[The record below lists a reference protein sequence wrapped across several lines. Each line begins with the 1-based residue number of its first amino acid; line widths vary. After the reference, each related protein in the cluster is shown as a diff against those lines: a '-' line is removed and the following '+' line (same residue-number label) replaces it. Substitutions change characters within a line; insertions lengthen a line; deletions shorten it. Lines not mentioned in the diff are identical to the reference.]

1 MIIIP
6 QVLTKAEERNDKSV
20 VHLHKT
26 HASYSYSHLE
36 SLLFIFN
43 IFLQKLIPACNMKIW
58 HNKKELN

>member
-43 IFLQKLIPACNMKIW
+43 IFLQKLIAACNLKI
-58 HNKKELN
+58 

>member
-26 HASYSYSHLE
+26 HANYSYSHLE

-43 IFLQKLIPACNMKIW
+43 LFL
-58 HNKKELN
+58 